1 MKKNNAR
8 ESVPLYNTFNMIN
21 IEQYS
26 TIPAGS
32 LVVIAGKKTAQDKK
46 LSTEVREFADRFAK
60 GSDNFDFLKSANG
73 FTFLVKDSL
82 SHEQLRV
89 HGSKILSSLNKNVKD
104 LALYGDD
111 KKVLHVL
118 EGLMLSSYQYLRFFK
133 EADKKAH
140 ALQTIHV
147 SDEVSDKK
155 IAELKSVVK
164 AVFWARDKV
173 NDPVSHLNALQL
185 SEAISA
191 LGVEAGFSVQVL
203 EKTQIESLKMGGLL
217 AVNKGSIDPPTFT
230 IMEYKPEKPINK
242 HPIVLVGKGV
252 VYDTGGL
259 SLKPTPGSMDC
270 MKSDMAGA
278 ACMAGTIYLAALQK
292 LKVHV
297 IGLIPATDNRP
308 GLNAYA
314 PGDVITMFDGSTVEV
329 LNTDAE
335 GRMILAD
342 ALSYAAKYK
351 PELVIDAATLTGAA
365 LRAIGTKASVIMG
378 NASKEVFEKLEECGE
393 EVHERVVRFPFW
405 DDYLEEMKSSIADLK
420 NIGGPNA
427 GMITAGKFLEHFVK
441 APYVHM
447 DIAGPAWLDAK
458 EDYKGQG
465 GTGAGIRLLYTYL
478 KKMK

>member
-1 MKKNNAR
+1 M
-8 ESVPLYNTFNMIN
+8 
-21 IEQYS
+21 
-26 TIPAGS
+26 
-32 LVVIAGKKTAQDKK
+32 
-46 LSTEVREFADRFAK
+46 
-60 GSDNFDFLKSANG
+60 
-73 FTFLVKDSL
+73 
-82 SHEQLRV
+82 
-89 HGSKILSSLNKNVKD
+89 
-104 LALYGDD
+104 
-111 KKVLHVL
+111 
-118 EGLMLSSYQYLRFFK
+118 
-133 EADKKAH
+133 
-140 ALQTIHV
+140 
-147 SDEVSDKK
+147 
-155 IAELKSVVK
+155 
-164 AVFWARDKV
+164 
-173 NDPVSHLNALQL
+173 
-185 SEAISA
+185 
-191 LGVEAGFSVQVL
+191 
-203 EKTQIESLKMGGLL
+203 
-217 AVNKGSIDPPTFT
+217 
-230 IMEYKPEKPINK
+230 
-242 HPIVLVGKGV
+242 

-259 SLKPTPGSMDC
+259 SLKPTPGSMDT
-270 MKSDMAGA
+270 MKCDMAGA

-308 GLNAYA
+308 GLNAYT
-314 PGDVITMFDGSTVEV
+314 PGDVITMFDGTTVEV

-378 NASKEVFEKLEECGE
+378 NAGKDVFEKLEESGD